1 VVNPGLVVVV
11 TEEPLVRKV
20 LTDTLEGEGWV
31 VLALDD
37 GAELLDFV
45 EFVSAHPGRRIVP
58 RLVVADAAAPGP
70 SVFETADWARR
81 NGVEVPFVLFTG
93 ADDPKSRDLARALG
107 AVEVVHDALAA

>member
-1 VVNPGLVVVV
+1 MLNTGLVVVV

-20 LTDTLEGEGWV
+20 LTDTLEAEGWV

-45 EFVSAHPGRRIVP
+45 EFVSAHPGRRIAP
-58 RLVVADAAAPGP
+58 RLVVADAAVPGP

-81 NGVEVPFVLFTG
+81 HGVEVPFVLFTG
-93 ADDPKSRDLARALG
+93 AADQKTKDLARALG